1 MTILEGTDKLQECE
15 LFPTSLKMYEEFGC
29 QTRGGKNKWNK
40 QKKHNYFIEVFF
52 FQFCFFASFL
62 LFQKLLKN
70 ILKKI

>member
-40 QKKHNYFIEVFF
+40 QKKQLFYRSFF

>member
-29 QTRGGKNKWNK
+29 QTWGEKQMK
-40 QKKHNYFIEVFF
+40 QKKNTQLFYRSFF